1 MLGQTDK
8 AGFGRR
14 RAVTERDQTA
24 RSDPLSFEQCPDSV
38 AGIVEADRS
47 NADDVEPEFTHVGGD
62 ASCPA
67 DAFLVVLLAEHHDGR
82 FRADAFGIA
91 VDVAIQNE
99 IADQQNSLVAER
111 LYYLD
116 ETGDQLE
123 GLAAAPVD
131 RCCKTR

>member
-8 AGFGRR
+8 AGFGGR
-14 RAVTERDQTA
+14 RAVTEGDQAA

-47 NADDVEPEFTHVGGD
+47 DADDVQSEFSHIGGD

-67 DAFLVVLLAEHHDGR
+67 DTLLVVLLTEHHDGR

-99 IADQQNSLVAER
+99 VADQQNSLVAER
-111 LYYLD
+111 LCYSD

-123 GLAAAPVD
+123 GLAAAPAD